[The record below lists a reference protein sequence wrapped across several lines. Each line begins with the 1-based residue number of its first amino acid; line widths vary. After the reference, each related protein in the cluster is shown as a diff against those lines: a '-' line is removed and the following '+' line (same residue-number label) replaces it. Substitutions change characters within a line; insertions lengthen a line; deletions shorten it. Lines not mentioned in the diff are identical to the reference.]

1 MFKYD
6 YQEFDQDIW
15 ESELSN
21 FVPDII
27 YDMHVHMWSEA
38 HRGNLTTP
46 PESTGLRLEIDYQ
59 DHQKL

>member
-21 FVPDII
+21 FVPDKI

-46 PESTGLRLEIDYQ
+46 PESTGLRLEID
-59 DHQKL
+59 